1 MGEKMETKE
10 IDEKTKARETRCEH
24 IGIKNG
30 RKKPKAL
37 ACGKKTLSRVKKS
50 QEKNGEKT
58 KQTFFFLFFVSRTI
72 SITTICLFTDYI
84 SFF

>member
-10 IDEKTKARETRCEH
+10 IDEKTKAREARSEH

-37 ACGKKTLSRVKKS
+37 ACGKKTLSRVKKVR
-50 QEKNGEKT
+50 KKT
-58 KQTFFFLFFVSRTI
+58 VKKPNRLFF
-72 SITTICLFTDYI
+72 
-84 SFF
+84 SFFS